1 MNGESSDN
9 KAAERMTES
18 ALEYFKYMVDALNRL
33 FGILFSYEEL
43 TVRDLHISVRRE
55 QTLRSF
61 MPLTGEQPP
70 MPREIIA
77 VEVSARLGL
86 QEPLDLDLLAN
97 IAKDMNDAGLK
108 ASCHA
113 GEIQVKIS
121 LSNIPLA

>member
-1 MNGESSDN
+1 MQSEMFDNMVLMKRKSLHRLWNKFSVFLQELSS
-9 KAAERMTES
+9 ER
-18 ALEYFKYMVDALNRL
+18 
-33 FGILFSYEEL
+33 SYEEL
-43 TVRDLHISVRRE
+43 TVRDLDISVRRE

-77 VEVSARLGL
+77 VEVSARLEL

-97 IAKDMNDAGLK
+97 IAKDIKDAGLK

-121 LSNIPLA
+121 LPNIPLT